1 MKQFIRKIKQHFC
14 CHYYNDSTPKH
25 TTPFLGWMFQCS
37 KCGGYVAYFKEWDEF
52 VDISEEKYLLYK
64 EEGEKLHGIGF
75 FNKEEDKECILNSL

>member
-1 MKQFIRKIKQHFC
+1 
-14 CHYYNDSTPKH
+14 
-25 TTPFLGWMFQCS
+25 MFQCS